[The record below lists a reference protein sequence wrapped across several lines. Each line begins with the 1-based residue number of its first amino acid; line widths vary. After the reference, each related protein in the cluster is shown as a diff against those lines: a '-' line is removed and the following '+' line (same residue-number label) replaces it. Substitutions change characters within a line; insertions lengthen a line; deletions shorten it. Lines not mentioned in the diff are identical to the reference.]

1 MREKEMLI
9 KQNKKNIFDKV
20 IRFIKTIFFKKEEQA
35 VFKTEKQVI
44 KDESFISGLK
54 QGGEILSLQER
65 FESGEIKESNLTEEQ
80 KNKLIDLYKK
90 QISELKHNIR
100 NYDRDLEMYQE
111 KILIAKRKL
120 NNQ

>member
-1 MREKEMLI
+1 MRNKE
-9 KQNKKNIFDKV
+9 NIFERL
-20 IRFIKTIFFKKEEQA
+20 IRFMKRIFLKKEEQA
-35 VFKTEKQVI
+35 VFKTEEQVL
-44 KDESFISGLK
+44 KDNSFISSIK
-54 QGGEILSLQER
+54 QDGEILSLQESFKR
-65 FESGEIKESNLTEEQ
+65 GEIKESNLTEEQ

-90 QISELKHNIR
+90 QISELKQDIR